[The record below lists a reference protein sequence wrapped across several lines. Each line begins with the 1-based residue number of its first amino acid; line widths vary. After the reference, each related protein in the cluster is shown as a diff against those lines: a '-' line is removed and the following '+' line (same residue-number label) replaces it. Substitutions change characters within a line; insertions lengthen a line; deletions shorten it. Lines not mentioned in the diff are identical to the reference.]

1 MTEQTKTPRTDLIVA
16 ELNIE
21 PSESVRYARMERH
34 ATALERELATQSA
47 LLADMREAL
56 QGLIDSDDYERSHGA
71 EMYAPGSPIDH
82 KWKKARATLKRAADI
97 GGA

>member
-47 LLADMREAL
+47 LIAEMLEAL
-56 QGLIDSDDYERSHGA
+56 EKIASF
-71 EMYAPGSPIDH
+71 APGNGDVCEIIA
-82 KWKKARATLKRAADI
+82 KTARAALARAADI